1 MKIFL
6 DVDELTNVV
15 KGWGSSPISNNP
27 IEIEIEDYHEF
38 IFEPICELY
47 TYVDGELIK
56 NDESVLKMARDR
68 KSMELNNACNN
79 SILAGFKHNIG
90 GIEYHFSFDQEAQMN
105 FQGVKEVLSDDIV
118 SEIMWTVRKNGEYT
132 RIPINKAI
140 MNELTI
146 AILLHKD
153 SNISKYRDFLMPL
166 VNSATT
172 VEEINAIKW

>member
-1 MKIFL
+1 
-6 DVDELTNVV
+6 
-15 KGWGSSPISNNP
+15 
-27 IEIEIEDYHEF
+27 
-38 IFEPICELY
+38 
-47 TYVDGELIK
+47 
-56 NDESVLKMARDR
+56 
-68 KSMELNNACNN
+68 
-79 SILAGFKHNIG
+79 
-90 GIEYHFSFDQEAQMN
+90 
-105 FQGVKEVLSDDIV
+105 
-118 SEIMWTVRKNGEYT
+118 MWTVRKNGEYT